1 MKNLSDFSQRL
12 YGRRLLLTAL
22 FILCLTL
29 VPHLVWLD
37 VRAGWYPCKR
47 YLMGLPFLILLAL
60 PSLLPGRAGKGWLVL
75 VFLIIVPLSTAMALH
90 LGVLHSNI
98 NEEMLF
104 ALMETNKGEAGEAI
118 AAYCG
123 PKTMLIV
130 LAGLGMP
137 LMALIPLLRMPFK
150 TYRKSLFGA
159 LLLGVGLL

>member
-1 MKNLSDFSQRL
+1 
-12 YGRRLLLTAL
+12 
-22 FILCLTL
+22 
-29 VPHLVWLD
+29 
-37 VRAGWYPCKR
+37 
-47 YLMGLPFLILLAL
+47 
-60 PSLLPGRAGKGWLVL
+60 
-75 VFLIIVPLSTAMALH
+75 MALH